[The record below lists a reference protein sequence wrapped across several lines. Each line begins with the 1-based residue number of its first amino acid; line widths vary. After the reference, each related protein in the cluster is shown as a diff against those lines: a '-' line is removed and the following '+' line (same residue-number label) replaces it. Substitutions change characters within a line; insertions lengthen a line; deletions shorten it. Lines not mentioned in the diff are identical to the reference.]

1 MSPSTQTDPMALDA
15 DAVYRKVGL
24 RLIPLLFVCYIA
36 AYLDRVNVGF
46 AKLQMQS
53 ALGLSDAVYGLGAGI
68 FFIGYFLF
76 EIPSNVILHKVG
88 AGRWI
93 ARIMVTWGV
102 LSAATMFVSSPAG
115 FYLVRF
121 LLGVAEAG
129 FFPGII
135 LYLTYWYPAGRRAR
149 ATSLFMTAI
158 AVAGIVGG
166 PLSGWILH
174 SLSGAGGLQ
183 GWQWLF
189 LIEALPS
196 VVLGVAAWFWLEDR
210 VSGAA
215 WLTPAERALIAR
227 EVAAEEAQKADEPI
241 LRVLGNPWV
250 WLLAFVYFAIVSGLY
265 GVTFWLPTIIKGLG
279 VSDPLDVGLVSAV
292 PWAFGIVAMMLA
304 ARSADRRMERRW
316 HTLVACLVAAAGLEI
331 SVACSGQVVAAMAGL
346 TLCAMG
352 IMAALP
358 VFWGNPT
365 GFLGGTAAA
374 AGIALI
380 NSVGNL
386 SGFGAPF
393 VIGWIKERTH
403 STDAGLHLLAGV
415 LVIGAFA
422 VMALRPAARAV
433 PGAAADTDGA
443 TAKSSAASAR

>member
-1 MSPSTQTDPMALDA
+1 MTPTPLNGPVDAPDA

-46 AKLQMQS
+46 AKLQMQG

-102 LSAATMFVSSPAG
+102 LSAATMFVSTPAG

-135 LYLTYWYPAGRRAR
+135 LYLTYWYPAARRAQ
-149 ATSLFMTAI
+149 ATSLFMTAV

-189 LIEALPS
+189 LIEAVPS

-215 WLTPAERALIAR
+215 WLTPAERALIER
-227 EVAAEEAQKADEPI
+227 EVGAEEAQKSDERI
-241 LRVLGNPWV
+241 VRVLGNPWV
-250 WLLAFVYFAIVSGLY
+250 WLLALVYFTIVSGLY
-265 GVTFWLPTIIKGLG
+265 GVTFWLPTIIKSAG

-292 PWAFGIVAMMLA
+292 PWAFGIAAMILA

-316 HTLVACLVAAAGLEI
+316 HTLAACLVAAAGLEI
-331 SVACSGQVVAAMAGL
+331 SIASGGHVALSMAGL
-346 TLCAMG
+346 TICAMG
-352 IMAALP
+352 IMASLP

-365 GFLGGTAAA
+365 SFLGGTAAA

-386 SGFGAPF
+386 AGFVAPF
-393 VIGWIKERTH
+393 MIGWIKERTH
-403 STDAGLHLLAGV
+403 STDAGLHLLAAL
-415 LVIGAFA
+415 LVIGAVA
-422 VMALRPAARAV
+422 VMALRAPARAASSV
-433 PGAAADTDGA
+433 RSA
-443 TAKSSAASAR
+443 TSAASAP

>member
-1 MSPSTQTDPMALDA
+1 VSFQSEPNPGALDA

-46 AKLQMQS
+46 AKLQMQG

-88 AGRWI
+88 AARWI
-93 ARIMVTWGV
+93 ARIMVSWGV

-149 ATSLFMTAI
+149 ATSLFMTAV

-189 LIEALPS
+189 LIEAVPS
-196 VVLGVAAWFWLEDR
+196 IVLGVAAWFWLEDR
-210 VSGAA
+210 VSGAR
-215 WLTPAERALIAR
+215 WLTAAERALIAR
-227 EVAAEEAQKADEPI
+227 EVGAEEARKADEPI
-241 LRVLGNPWV
+241 GRVMRNPWV
-250 WLLAFVYFAIVSGLY
+250 WLLALVYFTIVAGLY
-265 GVTFWLPTIIKGLG
+265 GVTFWLPTLIKAAG

-292 PWAFGIVAMMLA
+292 PWAFAVAAMFFA

-331 SVACSGQVVAAMAGL
+331 SIISSGHVALSMAGL
-346 TLCAMG
+346 TICAMG
-352 IMAALP
+352 IMASLP
-358 VFWGNPT
+358 IFWGNPT
-365 GFLGGTAAA
+365 NFLGGTAAA

-386 SGFGAPF
+386 AGFCAPF
-393 VIGWIKERTH
+393 VIGWLKDRTH
-403 STDAGLHLLAGV
+403 STDAGLHLLAGL
-415 LVIGAFA
+415 LVVGAFA
-422 VMALRPAARAV
+422 VMALRPAARA
-433 PGAAADTDGA
+433 PAAAGT
-443 TAKSSAASAR
+443 AASTASTP